1 MGGVQ
6 EPVILLGA
14 EWIQGAEG
22 TADDNSGNML
32 VLDQS
37 NAGDDDAE
45 RDEIILSLRF
55 GYHLED
61 FAVLWLKV
69 STGACTVPL
78 LCRSASLNTPSVP
91 F

>member
-1 MGGVQ
+1 M
-6 EPVILLGA
+6 LGA
-14 EWIQGAEG
+14 DGRRPGARDFIGAEGIQGAEG

-37 NAGDDDAE
+37 NAGADDAE

-55 GYHLED
+55 GYY
-61 FAVLWLKV
+61 LKV
-69 STGACTVPL
+69 STAACTVPL